1 MDAALI
7 NGFDD
12 AQRRGFSLLREVA
25 GLLEPGMSEADV
37 SDVAEQ
43 RASAHGFSGWFHP
56 PEVQFGDRIAKH
68 SHWNRPSSSVTLSP
82 GELVSI
88 DLGPAD
94 GDVYADVGT
103 TLAFQAEE
111 PKVVGV
117 ARECTRAI
125 SGYASQWKTVG
136 ELFVY
141 ARAWANNHRMNLA
154 SKRSIG
160 HAILPKEGLLQ
171 FDWPR
176 SAHTATLLRRHQ
188 VHFFNPERLDGV
200 WALRPLVRDGDD
212 AASFE
217 ELIYVHGDERRVL
230 GRDSIQ
236 EAGSL

>member
-1 MDAALI
+1 MDPALI
-7 NGFDD
+7 DGFDD
-12 AQRRGFSLLREVA
+12 AQRRGFALLREVV
-25 GLLEPGMSEADV
+25 GLLEPGMSEADIA
-37 SDVAEQ
+37 DVAEQ
-43 RASAHGFSGWFHP
+43 RAAAHGFGTWFHP
-56 PEVQFGDRIAKH
+56 PEVQVGQRIARH
-68 SHWNRPSSSVTLSP
+68 SHWNRPSKKTSLTA

-103 TLAFQAEE
+103 TTAFRGDD
-111 PKVVGV
+111 PKVLTV

-125 SGYASQWKTVG
+125 TGYANQWKTVG

-141 ARAWANNHRMNLA
+141 ARAWANNHRMELA

-160 HAILPKEGLLQ
+160 HAILPKEGLLS

-188 VHFFNPERLDGV
+188 VHFFNPERLDGI
-200 WALRPLVRDGDD
+200 WALRPLVRDGDL

-217 ELIYVHGDERRVL
+217 ELIYVGGEERRVL
-230 GRDSIQ
+230 GRDCV
-236 EAGSL
+236 EDAGTL